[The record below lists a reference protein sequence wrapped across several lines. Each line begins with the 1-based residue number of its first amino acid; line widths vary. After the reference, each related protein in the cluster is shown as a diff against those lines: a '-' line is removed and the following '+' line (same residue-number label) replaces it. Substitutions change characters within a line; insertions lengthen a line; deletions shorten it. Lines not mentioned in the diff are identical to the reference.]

1 MNSKN
6 IKQKKE
12 SRVISINILG
22 NKNKPSSN
30 NQSKFKALEEGTFLQ
45 ET

>member
-12 SRVISINILG
+12 KTISINIFG
-22 NKNKPSSN
+22 NKNKPSAII
-30 NQSKFKALEEGTFLQ
+30 K
-45 ET
+45 